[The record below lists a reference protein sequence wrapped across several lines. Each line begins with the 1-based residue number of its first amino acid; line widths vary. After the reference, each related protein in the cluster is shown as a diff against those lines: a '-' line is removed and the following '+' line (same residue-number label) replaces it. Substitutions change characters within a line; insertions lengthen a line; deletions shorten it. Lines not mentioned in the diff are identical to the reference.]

1 MALRINVLRYNGF
14 VFRQQSPFF
23 PVKTIMQE
31 IYTDTNVA
39 SIFPARL
46 ARSCTK
52 SYTNLASLALKMRL
66 FLQDRKG
73 LARILQEKIVR

>member
-31 IYTDTNVA
+31 IYTDINVV
-39 SIFPARL
+39 SIFPAR
-46 ARSCTK
+46 
-52 SYTNLASLALKMRL
+52 LASLALKMRL